1 LILPRCEG
9 DQLVTTLG
17 SNTIDATKGDA
28 SPLFAF
34 LKQQGTGSK
43 HAMETGLANRV
54 AIVAA
59 GSQGLGR
66 AAAFALAA
74 EGAHIAICARGKEAL
89 EQTAATVRERF
100 KVRVH
105 AQILDV
111 RDTPA
116 VDEFVKN
123 VDKQFGRIDV
133 CVTNAG
139 GPPAKGFLETTDE
152 DWDSAFALNLRSAAA
167 FARAVIPY
175 MQRNQWG
182 RIIMISSITVR
193 QPQPQLVLS
202 NAVRAGVMG
211 LVRSLANEFGKDGV
225 LVNNVAPGYTATER
239 LKELSGRRALASGQ
253 TEEEIER
260 TWIEQIPL
268 QRLGR
273 PEELAD
279 AIVWLASE
287 RASFVTG
294 QTILVDGGMY
304 KGL

>member
-1 LILPRCEG
+1 
-9 DQLVTTLG
+9 
-17 SNTIDATKGDA
+17 
-28 SPLFAF
+28 
-34 LKQQGTGSK
+34 
-43 HAMETGLANRV
+43 METGLANRV

-59 GSQGLGR
+59 SSQGLGR
-66 AAAFALAA
+66 ATAFALAA
-74 EGAHIAICARGKEAL
+74 EGAHVALCARGSEAL
-89 EQTAATVRERF
+89 EQTAAAIRERF
-100 KVRVH
+100 KVQVH
-105 AQILDV
+105 TQALDV

-116 VDEFVKN
+116 IEQFVRN
-123 VDKQFGRIDV
+123 VNQQFDRIDV

-152 DWDSAFALNLRSAAA
+152 DWDQAFLLNLRSAAV
-167 FARAVIPY
+167 FARAAIPH

-211 LVRSLANEFGKDGV
+211 LVRSLTNEFGKDGV

-239 LKELSGRRALASGQ
+239 LKELSERRALASGKS
-253 TEEEIER
+253 EEEIER

>member
-1 LILPRCEG
+1 
-9 DQLVTTLG
+9 
-17 SNTIDATKGDA
+17 
-28 SPLFAF
+28 
-34 LKQQGTGSK
+34 
-43 HAMETGLANRV
+43 METGLTNRV

-59 GSQGLGR
+59 GTQGLGR
-66 AAAFALAA
+66 AAVFALAT

-100 KVRVH
+100 RVH
-105 AQILDV
+105 VHTQTLDV

-116 VDEFVKN
+116 VNEFVES

-152 DWDSAFALNLRSAAA
+152 DWDSAFALNLRSAAV
-167 FARAVIPY
+167 FARAVIPH

-239 LKELSGRRALASGQ
+239 LKELSERRALASGQ
-253 TEEEIER
+253 SEEEIER